1 VGIGIDLWHGL
12 ARRSQAK
19 AARRP
24 QGLISSHLCVF
35 ALVFRL
41 MKQFDYLILGSGIA
55 GLSFALKAASHGRV
69 AIVTKKD
76 RAESNTNYAQGGIA
90 SVTGKDDSF
99 ELHVRD
105 TLTAGAGLCKEPVVR
120 TIVEEGPAR
129 VQELIEFGMKFS
141 ESEHR
146 AKDGSRE
153 LDLGREGGHS
163 RRRILHAKD
172 MTGHEIE
179 SALLNAISK
188 QSNISI
194 FENHLAIDL
203 IPSQKFGIKD
213 GNRCLGA
220 YVYDKKNNQVDTFSA
235 PVTLLAT
242 GGCGKVYLYT
252 TNPDIAT
259 GDGVAMAYRA
269 GASVA
274 NMEFVQF
281 HPTCLYHPRA
291 KSFLISEAV
300 RGEGGVLKNLAGVEF
315 MEGVHPLKS
324 LAPRDIVA
332 RAVDSEMKRT
342 GADYVLLD
350 ITHKPAKFIIE
361 HFPNIYKTC
370 LAYGID
376 ITKEPIPVV
385 PAAHYQCGGVVT
397 NVDGETD
404 IPGLFAVGEVACT
417 GLHGA
422 NRLAS
427 NSLLEALV
435 CAHRAAEK
443 VTSQPPPPVNH
454 ASIPAWQP
462 GNAANPDELVVV
474 SHNWDEIR
482 RLMWDYVGIV
492 RTNKR
497 LERAQSRIANL
508 QEEIREYYWNFIV
521 TSDLLELRNIAT
533 VAELII
539 RCALLRPESRGL
551 HYNLDF
557 PHPNPDMAQRDTVLR
572 R

>member
-1 VGIGIDLWHGL
+1 
-12 ARRSQAK
+12 
-19 AARRP
+19 
-24 QGLISSHLCVF
+24 
-35 ALVFRL
+35 
-41 MKQFDYLILGSGIA
+41 MKQFDYLVLGSGIA
-55 GLSFALKAASHGRV
+55 GLTFALSVAPRGRV
-69 AIVTKKD
+69 AIVTKKN

-90 SVTGKDDSF
+90 SVTSKEDSF
-99 ELHVRD
+99 ESHVQD
-105 TLTAGAGLCKEPVVR
+105 TLTAGAGLCKENVVR
-120 TIVEEGPAR
+120 TIVEAGPAR
-129 VQELIEFGMKFS
+129 IQELIELGMKFS
-141 ESEHR
+141 ERDAPSE
-146 AKDGSRE
+146 DGGKE

-163 RRRILHAKD
+163 KRRILHAKD
-172 MTGHEIE
+172 VTGHEIE

-188 QSNISI
+188 QPNISI

-203 IPSQKFGIKD
+203 ITTRKLGGNN

-220 YVYDKKNNQVDTFSA
+220 YVFDKKANRVETFSA

-259 GDGVAMAYRA
+259 GDGVAMAFRA
-269 GASVA
+269 GASIA

-281 HPTCLYHPRA
+281 HPTCLYHPKA

-300 RGEGGVLKNLAGVEF
+300 RGEGGILKTLDGREF
-315 MEGVHPLKS
+315 MDSVHPLKS

-332 RAVDSEMKRT
+332 RAIDSEIKKS
-342 GADYVLLD
+342 GADCVHLD

-361 HFPNIYKTC
+361 RFPNIYQTC
-370 LAYGID
+370 LRYGID

-404 IPGLFAVGEVACT
+404 IAGLLAVGEVACT

-443 VTSQPPPPVNH
+443 ILVAPH
-454 ASIPAWQP
+454 AADVMRQIPAWQS
-462 GNAANPDELVVV
+462 GNATNADELVVV

-497 LERAQSRIANL
+497 LQRAQKRIANL
-508 QEEIREYYWNFIV
+508 QEEIHDYYWNFIV
-521 TSDLLELRNIAT
+521 TADLLELRNIAT
-533 VAELII
+533 VAELIVQ
-539 RCALLRPESRGL
+539 CALIRPESRGL
-551 HYNLDF
+551 NYNLDF
-557 PHPNPDMAQRDTVLR
+557 PNANPGWAQRDSVLR
-572 R
+572 K

>member
-1 VGIGIDLWHGL
+1 
-12 ARRSQAK
+12 
-19 AARRP
+19 
-24 QGLISSHLCVF
+24 
-35 ALVFRL
+35 
-41 MKQFDYLILGSGIA
+41 MKQFDFLVLGSGIA
-55 GLSFALKAASHGRV
+55 GLSFALKVAPRGRV

-90 SVTGKDDSF
+90 SVTSKEDSF

-105 TLTAGAGLCKEPVVR
+105 TLAAGAGLCKESVVR

-129 VQELIEFGMKFS
+129 IAELIELGMKFS
-141 ESEHR
+141 ERDAPAE
-146 AKDGSRE
+146 DGGKE

-163 RRRILHAKD
+163 KRRILHAKD
-172 MTGHEIE
+172 VTGREIE
-179 SALLNAISK
+179 HALLDAASR
-188 QSNISI
+188 QPNIEI
-194 FENHLAIDL
+194 FENHIAVDL
-203 IPSQKFGIKD
+203 ITSRKFGLQD

-220 YVYDKKNNQVDTFSA
+220 YVFDKKSGRVWTFTA

-269 GASVA
+269 GATIA
-274 NMEFVQF
+274 DMEFVQF
-281 HPTCLYHPRA
+281 HPTCLFHPQA

-300 RGEGGVLKNLAGVEF
+300 RGEGGVLKSLDGVEF
-315 MEGVHPLKS
+315 MEAWHPLKS
-324 LAPRDIVA
+324 LAPRDVVA
-332 RAVDSEMKRT
+332 RAIDSEMKKT
-342 GADYVLLD
+342 GAEHVWLD
-350 ITHKPAKFIIE
+350 ITHKPARFIIE
-361 HFPNIYKTC
+361 RFPNIYQTC
-370 LAYGID
+370 LRYGID

-397 NVDGETD
+397 NVDGRTD
-404 IPGLFAVGEVACT
+404 IAGLYAVGEVACT

-435 CAHRAAEK
+435 CSHRAAEK
-443 VTSQPPPPVNH
+443 IVANPVPPVD
-454 ASIPAWQP
+454 AKIPLWQS
-462 GNAANPDELVVV
+462 GNAHNPDEMVVV

-497 LERAQSRIANL
+497 LERAQKRLANL
-508 QEEIREYYWNFIV
+508 QQEIHDYYWNFIV

-533 VAELII
+533 TAELIV
-539 RCALLRPESRGL
+539 RCAQMRPESRGL
-551 HYNLDF
+551 HFNLDY
-557 PHPNPDMAQRDTVLR
+557 PDANPDWAQRDTILSK
-572 R
+572 

>member
-1 VGIGIDLWHGL
+1 
-12 ARRSQAK
+12 
-19 AARRP
+19 
-24 QGLISSHLCVF
+24 
-35 ALVFRL
+35 
-41 MKQFDYLILGSGIA
+41 MKQFDFLVLGSGIA
-55 GLSFALKAASHGRV
+55 GLSFALKVAPHGRV

-90 SVTGKDDSF
+90 AVTGKDDSF
-99 ELHVRD
+99 ELHVHD
-105 TLTAGAGLCKEPVVR
+105 TLEAGAGLCKEDVVR

-129 VQELIEFGMKFS
+129 IHELIEFGMKFS
-141 ESEHR
+141 ESENR
-146 AKDGSRE
+146 ANDGSRE

-163 RRRILHAKD
+163 RRRILHARD

-188 QSNISI
+188 QPNISI

-203 IPSQKFGIKD
+203 IPSQKFGIHD
-213 GNRCLGA
+213 SNRCLGA
-220 YVYDKKNNQVDTFSA
+220 YVFDKKSNRVETFSA

-269 GASVA
+269 GASIA

-315 MEGVHPLKS
+315 MDGTHPMKS

-332 RAVDSEMKRT
+332 RAIDSEMKRT
-342 GADYVLLD
+342 GADHVLLD

-361 HFPNIYKTC
+361 RFPNIYQTC
-370 LAYGID
+370 LRYGLD
-376 ITKEPIPVV
+376 ITKEAIPVV
-385 PAAHYQCGGVVT
+385 PAAHYQCGGGVT

-404 IPGLFAVGEVACT
+404 IPGLYAVGEAACT

-435 CAHRAAEK
+435 CGNRAATK
-443 VTSQPPPPVNH
+443 AVRQTAPAGSF
-454 ASIPAWQP
+454 SIPAWQS
-462 GNAANPDELVVV
+462 GNATNADELVVV

-497 LERAQSRIANL
+497 LERAQKRIANL

-539 RCALLRPESRGL
+539 HCALSRPESRGL
-551 HYNLDF
+551 HYNLDY
-557 PHPNPDMAQRDTVLR
+557 PEAKTDWAQRDTIVR

>member
-1 VGIGIDLWHGL
+1 
-12 ARRSQAK
+12 
-19 AARRP
+19 
-24 QGLISSHLCVF
+24 
-35 ALVFRL
+35 
-41 MKQFDYLILGSGIA
+41 MKQFDFIVLGSGIA
-55 GLSFALKAASHGRV
+55 GLSFALKVAPRGRV

-76 RAESNTNYAQGGIA
+76 RAESNTNYAQGGVA
-90 SVTGKDDSF
+90 SVTSKEDSF

-105 TLTAGAGLCKEPVVR
+105 TLTAGAGLCRESVVR

-129 VQELIEFGMKFS
+129 IQELIELGMKFS
-141 ESEHR
+141 VRNAPAE
-146 AKDGSRE
+146 DGGKE
-153 LDLGREGGHS
+153 LDLGKEGGHS
-163 RRRILHAKD
+163 KRRILHAKD
-172 MTGHEIE
+172 VTGREIE
-179 SALLNAISK
+179 RALLNAVA
-188 QSNISI
+188 QQPNIQI

-203 IPSQKFGIKD
+203 IASQKLGHAG
-213 GNRCLGA
+213 GNCCLGA
-220 YVYDKKNNQVDTFSA
+220 YVFDKKGRRVWAFTA

-269 GASVA
+269 GAA
-274 NMEFVQF
+274 IADMEFVQF
-281 HPTCLYHPRA
+281 HPTCLYHPQA

-300 RGEGGVLKNLAGVEF
+300 RGEGGVLKTLDGKEF
-315 MEGVHPLKS
+315 MDAYHPLKS

-332 RAVDSEMKRT
+332 RAIDSEMKKS
-342 GADYVLLD
+342 GAEHVWLD
-350 ITHKPAKFIIE
+350 ITHRPARFIIE
-361 HFPNIYKTC
+361 RFPNIYQTC
-370 LAYGID
+370 LGYGID

-404 IPGLFAVGEVACT
+404 LAGLYAVGEAACT

-443 VTSQPPPPVNH
+443 AISSPPQKIE
-454 ASIPAWQP
+454 AKIPLWQS
-462 GNAANPDELVVV
+462 GNAHDPDEMVVV

-497 LERAQSRIANL
+497 LERAAKRIANL

-533 VAELII
+533 VAELIV
-539 RCALLRPESRGL
+539 RCAQLRPESRGL
-551 HYNLDF
+551 HYNLDY
-557 PHPNPDMAQRDTVLR
+557 PHPNPEWAQRDTVLR
-572 R
+572 K

>member
-1 VGIGIDLWHGL
+1 
-12 ARRSQAK
+12 
-19 AARRP
+19 
-24 QGLISSHLCVF
+24 
-35 ALVFRL
+35 
-41 MKQFDYLILGSGIA
+41 MKQFDFLILGSGIA
-55 GLSFALKAASHGRV
+55 GLTFALKVAPRGRV

-90 SVTGKDDSF
+90 SVTSKEDSF
-99 ELHVRD
+99 ESHVRD
-105 TLTAGAGLCKEPVVR
+105 TLAAGAGLCNEKVVR

-129 VQELIEFGMKFS
+129 IQELIELGMKFS
-141 ESEHR
+141 EREIPTSPGAH
-146 AKDGSRE
+146 E

-163 RRRILHAKD
+163 KRRILHAKD
-172 MTGHEIE
+172 VTGREIE
-179 SALLNAISK
+179 RALLDAVAR
-188 QSNISI
+188 QPNIEI
-194 FENHLAIDL
+194 FENHFAIDL
-203 IPSQKFGIKD
+203 ITSQKLGRAD

-220 YVYDKKNNQVDTFSA
+220 YVFDKKSGRVKIFSA
-235 PVTLLAT
+235 PVTVLAT

-269 GASVA
+269 GASIA

-281 HPTCLYHPRA
+281 HPTCLYHPKA

-300 RGEGGVLKNLAGVEF
+300 RGEGGVLKTLDGREF
-315 MEGVHPLKS
+315 MDACHPLKS

-332 RAVDSEMKRT
+332 RAIDSEMKKS
-342 GADYVLLD
+342 GADCVLLD

-361 HFPNIYKTC
+361 RYPNIYKTC
-370 LAYGID
+370 LRYGID

-404 IPGLFAVGEVACT
+404 IAGLFAVGEAACT

-435 CAHRAAEK
+435 CAHRAAGK
-443 VTSQPPPPVNH
+443 VISNFKSQI
-454 ASIPAWQP
+454 SDLRIPAWQP
-462 GNAANPDELVVV
+462 GRATDADEMVVV

-497 LERAQSRIANL
+497 LQRAQKRIQNL
-508 QEEIREYYWNFIV
+508 QEEIHDYYWNFIV

-533 VAELII
+533 VAELIV

-551 HYNLDF
+551 NYNLDF
-557 PHPNPDMAQRDTVLR
+557 PNLNPEWAQRDSVVR
-572 R
+572 K

>member
-1 VGIGIDLWHGL
+1 MKSFD
-12 ARRSQAK
+12 
-19 AARRP
+19 
-24 QGLISSHLCVF
+24 F
-35 ALVFRL
+35 LV
-41 MKQFDYLILGSGIA
+41 LGSGIA
-55 GLSFALKAASHGRV
+55 GLTFALKVAPHGRV
-69 AIVTKKD
+69 AIVTKKH

-90 SVTGKDDSF
+90 AVTSREDSF

-105 TLTAGAGLCKEPVVR
+105 TLAAGAGLCKENVVR

-129 VQELIEFGMKFS
+129 IQELIDLGMKFS
-141 ESEHR
+141 ERDAPGE
-146 AKDGSRE
+146 DGGRE

-163 RRRILHAKD
+163 KRRILHAKD
-172 MTGHEIE
+172 VTGREIE
-179 SALLNAISK
+179 RALLNAVSR
-188 QSNISI
+188 QPNIRI

-203 IPSQKFGIKD
+203 ITTAKLGKATA
-213 GNRCLGA
+213 NRCLGA
-220 YVYDKKNNQVDTFSA
+220 YVFDVKNNRVETFTA

-269 GASVA
+269 GASIA
-274 NMEFVQF
+274 NMEFIQF
-281 HPTCLYHPRA
+281 HPTCLYHPKA

-300 RGEGGVLKNLAGVEF
+300 RGEGGVLKTLDGREF
-315 MEGVHPLKS
+315 MDAYHPLKS

-332 RAVDSEMKRT
+332 RAIDSEMKKT
-342 GADYVLLD
+342 GADHVLLD
-350 ITHKPAKFIIE
+350 ITHQPAKFIIE
-361 HFPNIYKTC
+361 RFPNIYQTC
-370 LAYGID
+370 LNFGID

-397 NVDGETD
+397 NLDGETD
-404 IPGLFAVGEVACT
+404 LAGLFAAGEVACT

-435 CAHRAAEK
+435 MAHRAARK
-443 VTSQPPPPVNH
+443 VLKNPPPKVDMP
-454 ASIPAWQP
+454 IPDWQS
-462 GNAANPDELVVV
+462 GKATDADELVVV

-497 LERAQSRIANL
+497 LERAAKRIANL
-508 QEEIREYYWNFIV
+508 QEEIREYYWNFTV
-521 TSDLLELRNIAT
+521 TADLLELRNIAT
-533 VAELII
+533 VAELIV
-539 RCALLRPESRGL
+539 RCAQLRPESRGL

-557 PHPNPDMAQRDTVLR
+557 PHPNPDWAQRDTIVR